1 MNILSTIGPYLG
13 VAGNELVNLD
23 ENTTGADDF
32 AGQLLL
38 YAADVIASIDTG
50 ADLPSFPDALKV
62 NVTDKISGASKVA
75 LRIASSALTLAQFQ
89 VSGKAGAALR
99 YIAQAVR
106 NLLSG
111 SSIPTPPAVIA
122 K

>member
-1 MNILSTIGPYLG
+1 MSILSSIGPYLG

-23 ENTTGADDF
+23 ENTSGADDF

-38 YAADVIASIDTG
+38 YAADVIASIDDG
-50 ADLPSFPDALKV
+50 SDLPAFPDALKT
-62 NVTDKISGASKVA
+62 NVTDKITGASKVA

-89 VSGKAGAALR
+89 VSGKAGTALR

-106 NLLSG
+106 NLISG
-111 SSIPTPPAVIA
+111 TPLPTPPAAIS
-122 K
+122 